1 MARMRE
7 LVMRGFKPK
16 DAAELVLQEVMLEH
30 RNDPEILRQ
39 ARAEAEEF
47 LRRIREGRL

>member
-1 MARMRE
+1 MA
-7 LVMRGFKPK
+7 GF
-16 DAAELVLQEVMLEH
+16 AVIAEVLEH
-30 RNDPEILRQ
+30 RKDPEILKQ